1 MLQAHKNKRAP
12 ASSRLYCRLS
22 VPAGDADSFLDAFTA
37 LTTACEQATRPRS
50 LVTEQRSQECFL
62 NKKLNNAAAAR
73 EDERQAHDKRR

>member
-37 LTTACEQATRPRS
+37 LTTACEQATRPRK
-50 LVTEQRSQECFL
+50 LETERCSRAQ
-62 NKKLNNAAAAR
+62 NKKNKNDAAAAR
-73 EDERQAHDKRR
+73 EDERQAHDERR